1 VEEAIKKY
9 TDPDETLFG
18 LLRLFGTTETMIRQF
33 RVENQEATGY
43 DESGDEV
50 IKMPFDEPMYIRP
63 AYDSQF
69 QVERFNEP

>member
-1 VEEAIKKY
+1 MSLFQPLVVEPEK
-9 TDPDETLFG
+9 LFG
-18 LLRLFGTTETMIRQF
+18 LLRLFGTTETIISRF

-43 DESGDEV
+43 TESGDEI

-63 AYDSQF
+63 AYDSQL